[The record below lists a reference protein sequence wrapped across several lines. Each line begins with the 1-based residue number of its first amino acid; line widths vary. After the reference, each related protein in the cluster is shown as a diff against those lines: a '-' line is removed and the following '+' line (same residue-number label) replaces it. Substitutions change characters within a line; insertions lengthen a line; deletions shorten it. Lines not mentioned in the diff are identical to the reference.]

1 MGATTPATATAAR
14 NVATNALLPTLAMIG
29 VIVAWGLGPP
39 ISKLITAPP
48 LVTVSYR
55 LTISVPILY
64 LMVRFSGGRVDRAL
78 LRRCLIPGVFFGAN
92 LAIVFAAFQEA
103 TIVVISVLNA
113 MQPAVVLLAARP
125 LFGERPGAW
134 HLSWTAVGFGG
145 TVAVILGAGSEVRT
159 TTAGLVLSTLAMLT
173 FTAYFLATKRVRAG
187 LADVGAIEWMLGVSI
202 FAVATVVPI
211 TLATSDRAD
220 LLAVAGSDWLWMA
233 WAVLGTGI
241 AGHVLMSWVHR
252 YIPVSRSSLYLL
264 AMNVV
269 AITAAWPIHDEPVT
283 VVQALGGLVVLGAV
297 AAVGRRP
304 LSPPAT

>member
-1 MGATTPATATAAR
+1 MAATTPAGAATRDVAR
-14 NVATNALLPTLAMIG
+14 NALFPALAMTG
-29 VIVAWGLGPP
+29 VIIAWGLGPP

-48 LVTVSYR
+48 LVTVGYR
-55 LTISVPILY
+55 LTLSLPVLY
-64 LMVRFSGGRVDRAL
+64 LMLRINGGGLSVAL
-78 LRRCLIPGVFFGAN
+78 LRRCVIPGVFFGAN

-125 LFGERPGAW
+125 LFGERPGGW
-134 HLSWTAVGFGG
+134 HLAWTAVGFGG
-145 TVAVILGAGSEVRT
+145 TVAVILGAGDEVRT
-159 TTAGLVLSTLAMLT
+159 STAGLVLSTLAMLT

-211 TLATSDRAD
+211 ALATSDRAE
-220 LLAVAGSDWLWMA
+220 LLAVAGTDWVWMA

-269 AITAAWPIHDEPVT
+269 AISAAWPIHDEPVT

-297 AAVGRRP
+297 AAVGRRQ
-304 LSPPAT
+304 LAPPAT